1 MRKTEKQN
9 SLTHPA
15 LSGGELCPSL
25 FEERG
30 GMEPATSGVSWETGE
45 KKWK

>member
-30 GMEPATSGVSWETGE
+30 GMEPATSGVSPETGKQE
-45 KKWK
+45 